1 MLDASQIKITEPKE
15 LVEMCKLDLENVLKL
30 YEN

>member
-15 LVEMCKLDLENVLKL
+15 LVEMCKLDSVNALEL
-30 YEN
+30 YED